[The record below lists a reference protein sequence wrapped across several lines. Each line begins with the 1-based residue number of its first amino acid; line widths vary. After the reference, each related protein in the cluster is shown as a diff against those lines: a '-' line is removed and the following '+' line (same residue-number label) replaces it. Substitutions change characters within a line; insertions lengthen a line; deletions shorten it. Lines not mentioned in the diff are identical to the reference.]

1 MPGACQNT
9 VRVDHDR
16 RSRRRGL
23 CRPQARPRHPRHHPR
38 DLRCSVRPRASG
50 VPGSLRTASSRTSP
64 PAGSREDSRHAR
76 LAAPISGIESFAA
89 PVRTNQGFGP
99 LQGSR
104 DEADGA
110 PHVHPRSDSRPCPDR
125 HQAGVPQRLTMPVF
139 LVGCDRFIYRRP
151 QSSAQSPPRAS
162 FAHWPFTHL
171 AGTPDARGLT
181 EHERADAGWW
191 WRGWRGRAD
200 DKGEPVAGRHR
211 ALRLGRQASPD

>member
-125 HQAGVPQRLTMPVF
+125 HQAGQT
-139 LVGCDRFIYRRP
+139 
-151 QSSAQSPPRAS
+151 SSATADYAGVPRWLRS
-162 FAHWPFTHL
+162 FHL
-171 AGTPDARGLT
+171 PQAPVKR
-181 EHERADAGWW
+181 
-191 WRGWRGRAD
+191 
-200 DKGEPVAGRHR
+200 PVAAAGELR
-211 ALRLGRQASPD
+211 ALAVHASRGHA